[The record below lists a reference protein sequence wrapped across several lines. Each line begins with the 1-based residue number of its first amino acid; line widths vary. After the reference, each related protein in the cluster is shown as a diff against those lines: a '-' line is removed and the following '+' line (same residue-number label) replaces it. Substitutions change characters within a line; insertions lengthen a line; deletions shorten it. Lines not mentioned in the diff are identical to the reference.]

1 MSKFKTGY
9 GAKSGILIYWSIDE
23 IGSSVTHLKWKDFN
37 QLNFLGSY
45 RVQKILL
52 SSSCKKTRLESF
64 YPLLRNSEEKEKDR
78 LRRELHLKKKLPKM
92 RRSKSNVP
100 SGSPRNPQ
108 KSLREIAL
116 KSLPGPECE
125 KSPCN

>member
-1 MSKFKTGY
+1 M
-9 GAKSGILIYWSIDE
+9 
-23 IGSSVTHLKWKDFN
+23 
-37 QLNFLGSY
+37 
-45 RVQKILL
+45 QKILL

-78 LRRELHLKKKLPKM
+78 LRRELPLKKKLLKM

-100 SGSPRNPQ
+100 SESPRNPQ

-125 KSPCN
+125 KSPCNQSNKDIF